1 VNYRISDAEERE
13 TRRKIALI
21 RSMLERCAR
30 LQRDL
35 AKFESVAGEN
45 WSETLARYRKLV
57 TASKR
62 GDFVDDYN
70 RLYDELPR
78 VERQLEKRLTEAKA
92 KRLRLKLTA
101 ATLVAS
107 AKTPAERQELE
118 AISKGGGGISA
129 DNFGEAQSKI
139 ELLVRQ
145 RLETPLEVA
154 EPEITADQVALAR
167 DLLASSPVNPRG
179 PVRVL
184 QSPVIPSWNVPS
196 RHLHNPPIA

>member
-1 VNYRISDAEERE
+1 MSKLVLVYYRISDAQERE
-13 TRRKIALI
+13 TRRKIALL
-21 RSMLERCAR
+21 RAMLERCAR

-35 AKFESVAGEN
+35 EKFESVGGEN
-45 WSETLARYRKLV
+45 WSETLARYRTLV
-57 TASKR
+57 NASKW

-78 VERQLEKRLTEAKA
+78 VERQLEKELTEAKA

-107 AKTPAERQELE
+107 ATTPVERQELE
-118 AISKGGGGISA
+118 AISKGAGAIDA
-129 DNFGEAQSKI
+129 DNLREARSKI

-154 EPEITADQVALAR
+154 EPERPGCACA
-167 DLLASSPVNPRG
+167 
-179 PVRVL
+179 
-184 QSPVIPSWNVPS
+184 
-196 RHLHNPPIA
+196 